1 LAVVASRRVR
11 VMTIACG
18 YDRRMRYKLLGFA
31 VWQGA
36 RWYVR
41 RRISR
46 LVPSRRVATTVL
58 VAGVVGAVAL
68 VAARC
73 DRDQ

>member
-1 LAVVASRRVR
+1 
-11 VMTIACG
+11 
-18 YDRRMRYKLLGFA
+18 MRYKLLGFA

-46 LVPSRRVATTVL
+46 LIPSRRVATGAL
-58 VAGVVGAVAL
+58 VVGVVSVAAV
-68 VAARC
+68 VAARS
-73 DRDQ
+73 DRDN